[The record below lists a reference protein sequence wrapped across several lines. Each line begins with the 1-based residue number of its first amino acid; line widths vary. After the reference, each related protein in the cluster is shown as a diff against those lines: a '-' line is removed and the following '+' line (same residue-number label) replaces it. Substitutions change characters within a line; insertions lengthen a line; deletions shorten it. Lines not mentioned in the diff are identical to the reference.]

1 MNTFALIPILI
12 SALGASVLL
21 CAWGVLR
28 LVSKKRF
35 RKSHEALF
43 SVLFVAMSALL
54 VVDAMQVSDMFSVQA
69 KVWIN
74 LCCLLLFSIGILFS
88 FKSIDLSYES
98 HPFWRALRTWI
109 LITLGASSIAWS
121 YHRVQVRTAA
131 LNFTGTDSELPG
143 EVALDNQSEGVTD
156 SGTKIPLY
164 RLDLT
169 EELFDEFV
177 VNSESSF
184 RPFEHAGVLRA
195 APDETA
201 NCHGWVFT
209 AGQFLLKGSDV
220 AQILQDHRYSVVT
233 DPRSQDLVIYR
244 DATGNILH
252 TALVQAVLPDGT
264 VIAESK
270 WGTLQRFLYLP
281 EDQPYSTI
289 FQFYRTERPD
299 HLIHV
304 QPQKARKSKDSQSG
318 KGLRS
323 VAGQPSNLARPRAP
337 RS

>member
-1 MNTFALIPILI
+1 MNSFALIPILI

-28 LVSKKRF
+28 LVTQKRF
-35 RKSHEALF
+35 KKSQEAVF

-54 VVDAMQVSDMFSVQA
+54 FVDATQASDLFSVQA
-69 KVWIN
+69 KVGIN
-74 LCCLLLFSIGILFS
+74 LCCLVLFSIGILFS
-88 FKSIDLSYES
+88 FKSIDLRHES

-143 EVALDNQSEGVTD
+143 EVALDNQSEGFTD
-156 SGTKIPLY
+156 NGTKIPLY

-169 EELFDEFV
+169 EEMFNEFV
-177 VNSESSF
+177 VNSESNI

-195 APDETA
+195 APDESA

-220 AQILQDHRYSVVT
+220 ERILQDHQYSVVT

-244 DATGNILH
+244 DVTGNILH

-270 WGTLQRFLYLP
+270 WGTLQRFLHLP

-289 FQFYRTERPD
+289 FQFYRTKRPD

-304 QPQKARKSKDSQSG
+304 QPQKARKSNNTESG
-318 KGLRS
+318 KVLRT
-323 VAGQPSNLARPRAP
+323 VASQPSNLAGQLARRA
-337 RS
+337 

>member
-1 MNTFALIPILI
+1 MNSFALIPVLI

-28 LVSKKRF
+28 LVSNKRF
-35 RKSHEALF
+35 KKSHEALF

-54 VVDAMQVSDMFSVQA
+54 VVDATQASDLFSVQA

-74 LCCLLLFSIGILFS
+74 LCCLVLFSIGILFS
-88 FKSIDLSYES
+88 FKSIDLRYES
-98 HPFWRALRTWI
+98 HPFWRSLRTWI
-109 LITLGASSIAWS
+109 LITLGASAIAWS

-131 LNFTGTDSELPG
+131 LNFTGMDSQMPG

-156 SGTKIPLY
+156 SGTRIPLY
-164 RLDLT
+164 RLELT
-169 EELFDEFV
+169 EEMFQEFV
-177 VNSESSF
+177 INSESNM

-220 AQILQDHRYSVVT
+220 ERILQDHHYSIVK

-244 DATGNILH
+244 DGIGNILH

-270 WGTLQRFLYLP
+270 WGTLQRFLHLP

-299 HLIHV
+299 HLIQV
-304 QPQKARKSKDSQSG
+304 QPQKTRKSNDSQSG

-323 VAGQPSNLARPRAP
+323 VAGQPSNLVSHRTP

>member
-1 MNTFALIPILI
+1 MNSFTLIPILL

-28 LVSKKRF
+28 LVTQKRF
-35 RKSHEALF
+35 KKSQEAAF
-43 SVLFVAMSALL
+43 SVLFVAISALL
-54 VVDAMQVSDMFSVQA
+54 VVDLTQASDLFSVTA

-74 LCCLLLFSIGILFS
+74 LCCLVLFSIGILFS
-88 FKSIDLSYES
+88 FKSIDLRYES
-98 HPFWRALRTWI
+98 QPFWRAMRTWI
-109 LITLGASSIAWS
+109 LITLGASAIGWS

-131 LNFTGTDSELPG
+131 LNFTGMDSEMPG

-164 RLDLT
+164 RLELT
-169 EELFDEFV
+169 EEMFHEFV
-177 VNSESSF
+177 INSESNI

-220 AQILQDHRYSVVT
+220 ERILQDHRYSVVK

-244 DATGNILH
+244 DVTGNILH

-270 WGTLQRFLYLP
+270 WGTLQRFLHLP

-299 HLIHV
+299 HLIQV
-304 QPQKARKSKDSQSG
+304 QPQDIRNFNGPESGGELRAVASQ
-318 KGLRS
+318 RS
-323 VAGQPSNLARPRAP
+323 NHASHRAP